1 MRPILTTEAMRKAE
15 ARAIAAGT
23 SVETLM
29 ERAGG
34 ALAEAALRFAGPM
47 PTLILCGPGN
57 NGGDGYVAARHLA
70 ERGVAVRVV
79 ALGESRTEVACRA
92 RAGWNGPVE
101 QLGADTAP
109 VSQMIDCL
117 FGTGLKYALESSV
130 SEQLIRLAHASRC
143 AIAADIPSG
152 IASDSGAMLSA
163 VPDYALTV
171 TFGALKPAHHLY
183 PAAAKCGRVVT
194 ADIGIE
200 AVSHW
205 HAIGPPELPI
215 LTPAGHKY
223 DRGMVV
229 LLAGAMPGAIA
240 LAATAAAR
248 TGAGF
253 VRIDGDQIIANV
265 PAAIVQGLHGGLDD
279 RRIGALLVGPGL
291 GKDNGGLLDRAL
303 ASGRPLVLDAD
314 ALVGDPERFT
324 RLADPAILT
333 PHEGEFIRLF
343 GKLVG
348 SKVDQ
353 ALEAARIS
361 GCVLVYKGPDTLVAS
376 PDGRAGFA
384 PPSPIWLASAGTG
397 DVLAGMVAAM
407 RARGLPPYEAACA
420 AVWLHG
426 RAAEA
431 AGPGMIADDLAAA
444 IPHALDLLR

>member
-229 LLAGAMPGAIA
+229 LLAGAMHGAIA

-384 PPSPIWLASAGTG
+384 PPSPIWLASAGAG

>member
-1 MRPILTTEAMRKAE
+1 M
-15 ARAIAAGT
+15 
-23 SVETLM
+23 
-29 ERAGG
+29 
-34 ALAEAALRFAGPM
+34 
-47 PTLILCGPGN
+47 
-57 NGGDGYVAARHLA
+57 
-70 ERGVAVRVV
+70 
-79 ALGESRTEVACRA
+79 
-92 RAGWNGPVE
+92 
-101 QLGADTAP
+101 
-109 VSQMIDCL
+109 
-117 FGTGLKYALESSV
+117 
-130 SEQLIRLAHASRC
+130 
-143 AIAADIPSG
+143 
-152 IASDSGAMLSA
+152 
-163 VPDYALTV
+163 
-171 TFGALKPAHHLY
+171 
-183 PAAAKCGRVVT
+183 T

-376 PDGRAGFA
+376 PDGRVGFA
-384 PPSPIWLASAGTG
+384 PPSPAWLASAGTG